1 MRSVM
6 KRDAGAPQGQKDER
20 KPGGFPKISFS
31 KVESKVKVLEN
42 RPVMQIPD
50 EVPRRRRDDAP
61 STGNNTS

>member
-20 KPGGFPKISFS
+20 RSGFPKISFS

-50 EVPRRRRDDAP
+50 EVPRRRRRDDTP